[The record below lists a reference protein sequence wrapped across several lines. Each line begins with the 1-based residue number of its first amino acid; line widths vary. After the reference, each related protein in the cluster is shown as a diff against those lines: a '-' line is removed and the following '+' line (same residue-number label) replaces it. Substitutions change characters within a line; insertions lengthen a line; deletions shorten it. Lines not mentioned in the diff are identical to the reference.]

1 MNVQELTHESLSFCY
16 DQLNESDYKN
26 WFSRSINSG
35 FPYEYFYYKNKHLYR
50 PWEDFSLISEQ
61 MSEEW
66 KTIVQQLEVVFSNR
80 EKDQIK
86 PYMQK
91 GITLYLSLL
100 FWSNQLPVNLVGF
113 PANLKDIKGKP
124 VNVEERLVFIL
135 SRPYFYPSY
144 MQLKSLM
151 EEQFKIV
158 AKMQALKKYS
168 K

>member
-1 MNVQELTHESLSFCY
+1 MNVHELTHESLSFCY

-86 PYMQK
+86 K
-91 GITLYLSLL
+91 
-100 FWSNQLPVNLVGF
+100 
-113 PANLKDIKGKP
+113 
-124 VNVEERLVFIL
+124 
-135 SRPYFYPSY
+135 
-144 MQLKSLM
+144 
-151 EEQFKIV
+151 
-158 AKMQALKKYS
+158 
-168 K
+168 

>member
-1 MNVQELTHESLSFCY
+1 MNVQELTHASLSFSY
-16 DQLNESDYKN
+16 DQLNESDYQN
-26 WFSRSINSG
+26 WFIRSINSG
-35 FPYEYFYYKNKHLYR
+35 FPYEYFYYNDKHLFR
-50 PWEDFSLISEQ
+50 PWEDFSLIRDQ

-66 KTIVQQLEVVFSNR
+66 KTLVQQLEVVFSNR

-86 PYMQK
+86 PYMQR

-100 FWSNQLPVNLVGF
+100 FWSNQLPVNLIGF
-113 PANLKDIKGKP
+113 PNNLKGLKGKP
-124 VNVEERLVFIL
+124 VNVEERLAFIL

-151 EEQFKIV
+151 DEQFKIA
-158 AKMQALKKYS
+158 AKMDALKKYS